1 MVFWQAIH
9 AIAGLDIGFF
19 IDLVLNNILF
29 VFLFYVM
36 IHIFFGGKKTLY
48 FFVLWGFLLWAIIDW
63 QDITGIA
70 FSGASFL
77 LLYYAS
83 KLALLGFV
91 ESVPSL
97 RKYIV
102 VVSSVSA
109 YFLMW
114 FYTFFIG
121 GA

>member
-48 FFVLWGFLLWAIIDW
+48 FFFPFAVFFFSFFFYSFVFFLC
-63 QDITGIA
+63 
-70 FSGASFL
+70 FSCVHCLVMTLFVYLINWSGRNR
-77 LLYYAS
+77 S
-83 KLALLGFV
+83 KEKGGK
-91 ESVPSL
+91 PGPG
-97 RKYIV
+97 RKK
-102 VVSSVSA
+102 
-109 YFLMW
+109 
-114 FYTFFIG
+114 
-121 GA
+121 